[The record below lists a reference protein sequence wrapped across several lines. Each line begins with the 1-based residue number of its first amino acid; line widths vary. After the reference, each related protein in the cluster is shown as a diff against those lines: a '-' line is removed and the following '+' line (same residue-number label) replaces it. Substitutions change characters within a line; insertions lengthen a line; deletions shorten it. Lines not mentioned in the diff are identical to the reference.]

1 MGASLE
7 EMADKSGAGAEEE
20 VRKLAEESDGAA
32 KKIADLASLSVGLR
46 KLVGFFRL
54 EKNEGGRGLIPVEE
68 RWKKPPASRSDARVR
83 SADVR
88 EGCAR
93 SGSVRRH
100 ERAERV
106 PRHRSDPGLGY
117 RREARRDPHSDAR
130 RFGETRRGDSG
141 DRGNFPHRGEST
153 SLYFRRRH
161 AGNSSHFMIG

>member
-68 RWKKPPASRSDARVR
+68 RWKKPPARFAGLA
-83 SADVR
+83 ADL
-88 EGCAR
+88 A
-93 SGSVRRH
+93 
-100 ERAERV
+100 
-106 PRHRSDPGLGY
+106 
-117 RREARRDPHSDAR
+117 
-130 RFGETRRGDSG
+130 
-141 DRGNFPHRGEST
+141 
-153 SLYFRRRH
+153 
-161 AGNSSHFMIG
+161 AGVAAGTLS